1 MPLSEHEQRMLDE
14 IERALYAEDPKFA
27 SAVRQNDLKAHRRRR
42 LVRSLLVFVVGVGL
56 LVAGVITSA
65 PVLSVVGFVLMLLTG
80 LALARGVAR
89 GAKREPTAPVTRFER
104 PKASAS
110 DGGWRE
116 RFEERWKR
124 RWDDRDR

>member
-1 MPLSEHEQRMLDE
+1 MLDE

-42 LVRSLLVFVVGVGL
+42 LVRSVLVFVVGVGL
-56 LVAGVITSA
+56 LVAGVIIPAT
-65 PVLSVVGFVLMLLTG
+65 PLG
-80 LALARGVAR
+80 LGLARGLAR
-89 GAKREPTAPVTRFER
+89 GAKREPATQGNVTRISR

-124 RWDDRDR
+124 RWDDPDR